1 MSRRIE
7 VELTSNTG
15 DGTWT
20 WRAAGAKQPKGVL
33 AESLLY
39 ADAAVGDICKV
50 EADFLLDGIEITEVF
65 VPKAKK
71 ARTDLLEM
79 KPRELRDDELVSTT
93 RVARPERS
101 GRDRDRKGGRDGR
114 KNDRGDRNRGGR
126 SDSERRPRQPE
137 PEPKPKPKRL
147 RPKRVHR
154 DEVLAAVP
162 EEHRPIAEQVMKG
175 GMQAVRAAIDA
186 QNAQAKEAG
195 TPEIA
200 VKPVVAIAEDL
211 VPKLRA
217 AEWHDRAD
225 AAIADLDEIDL
236 RDLRSVVV
244 AADGARGDEATA
256 LAETLRNGLN
266 RRVESDHEAWLNEL
280 REAASSGRSV
290 RALRMSS
297 RPVKAGAPLPP
308 DLAAKLTEMATA
320 GLTADTGQ
328 DRWATVIDAVAFSP
342 VRNSVTP
349 QGIPAEPKEELL
361 EAVRRVA
368 DRVPAIAAL
377 FGIDPSEAA
386 KAKRRRPPRK
396 KKAEKAEKSEKSEK
410 PRQAKPKVERPVPGA
425 EKKSEPEAAAEP
437 VAAPAADGDGPRP
450 EAATEPD
457 AAPQAATEP
466 DAAPQAAT
474 EPDAAPQA
482 ATEPEVATEVPA
494 ELEAPEV
501 PAELEAPEVPA
512 ELEAVHEAAPEAAT
526 EPQREVEVE
535 TSTGEVVEESTNE
548 D

>member
-7 VELTSNTG
+7 IELTSNKG

-20 WRAAGAKQPKGVL
+20 WRAAGAKMPKGTL
-33 AESLLY
+33 PEGLLY
-39 ADAAVGDICKV
+39 ADPRTGDVVKV
-50 EADFLLDGIEITEVF
+50 EAEFLLDGIEIIEVF
-65 VPKAKK
+65 PPKAKK
-71 ARTDLLEM
+71 GRNDILEM
-79 KPRELRDDELVSTT
+79 KPRELREDELVTTT
-93 RVARPERS
+93 RVARE
-101 GRDRDRKGGRDGR
+101 DRGGDRKGGRRDGR
-114 KNDRGDRNRGGR
+114 KNDRSDRGDRKGGR
-126 SDSERRPRQPE
+126 DAGRGRNEGNRRPSRPE

-175 GMQAVRAAIDA
+175 GMQAVRAAIEA
-186 QNAQAKEAG
+186 QNKEAKEAG

-211 VPKLRA
+211 VPKLRG

-225 AAIADLDEIDL
+225 AAMADISELDL

-244 AADGARGDEATA
+244 AADAARGDEAKA
-256 LAETLRNGLN
+256 LAESLRTGLN
-266 RRVESDHEAWLNEL
+266 QRIESDHEAWIDEL
-280 REAASSGRSV
+280 REAVDGGRSV

-297 RPVKAGAPLPP
+297 RPVKAGSPLPN
-308 DLAAKLTEMATA
+308 DLAAKLTEMAVA

-328 DRWATVIDAVAFSP
+328 DRWATVVDAVAFSP

-349 QGIPAEPKEELL
+349 AGIPAEPKEELL

-396 KKAEKAEKSEKSEK
+396 KKSDGKGGDAKA
-410 PRQAKPKVERPVPGA
+410 PNKPKVDRPVPGA
-425 EKKSEPEAAAEP
+425 EPKPDPAAPALAEGAAAEEAP
-437 VAAPAADGDGPRP
+437 VAEAPTEATPIAEEVAPVADVAEAPAAEEAAPVAEADAPAEEAAPAP
-450 EAATEPD
+450 
-457 AAPQAATEP
+457 
-466 DAAPQAAT
+466 
-474 EPDAAPQA
+474 
-482 ATEPEVATEVPA
+482 EPEEEPPA
-494 ELEAPEV
+494 A
-501 PAELEAPEVPA
+501 
-512 ELEAVHEAAPEAAT
+512 
-526 EPQREVEVE
+526 
-535 TSTGEVVEESTNE
+535 G
-548 D
+548 

>member
-7 VELTSNTG
+7 VELTSNRG
-15 DGTWT
+15 DGTWS
-20 WRAAGAKQPKGVL
+20 WRAAGAKQPKGTV

-39 ADAAVGDICKV
+39 PEASTGDVCKA
-50 EADFLLDGIEITEVF
+50 EADFLLDGIEILEVF
-65 VPKAKK
+65 PPKAKK
-71 ARTDLLEM
+71 ARTDILEM
-79 KPRELRDDELVSTT
+79 KPRELREDELVTTT
-93 RVARPERS
+93 RVAREDRGGDRKG
-101 GRDRDRKGGRDGR
+101 GRRDGRKNDRKGGRDGGR
-114 KNDRGDRNRGGR
+114 GRGDGN
-126 SDSERRPRQPE
+126 RRPSRPE

-175 GMQAVRAAIDA
+175 GMQAVRAAIET
-186 QNAQAKEAG
+186 QNKEAKEAG

-211 VPKLRA
+211 VPKVRA

-225 AAIADLDEIDL
+225 AAMADLAELDL

-244 AADGARGDEATA
+244 AADAARGDEAKA
-256 LAETLRNGLN
+256 LAETLRTGLN
-266 RRVESDHEAWLNEL
+266 QRIESDHEAWLTEL
-280 REAASSGRSV
+280 REAVESGRSV

-297 RPVKAGAPLPP
+297 RPVKAGAPLPA
-308 DLAAKLTEMATA
+308 DLAAKLTEMAVA

-328 DRWATVIDAVAFSP
+328 DRWATVVDAVAFSP

-349 QGIPAEPKEELL
+349 AGIPAEPKEELL

-396 KKAEKAEKSEKSEK
+396 KKSDGKGGSKGGDNKAPK
-410 PRQAKPKVERPVPGA
+410 KPKVDRPVPGA
-425 EKKSEPEAAAEP
+425 EPKPEPAAAEDAATADAPATETPAQEPAAEEAPATDASASAEETPVEALPADEAPVTTDEAPAVAETAADDAPATEEAAAAEAPAEEP
-437 VAAPAADGDGPRP
+437 PAAD
-450 EAATEPD
+450 
-457 AAPQAATEP
+457 
-466 DAAPQAAT
+466 
-474 EPDAAPQA
+474 
-482 ATEPEVATEVPA
+482 
-494 ELEAPEV
+494 
-501 PAELEAPEVPA
+501 
-512 ELEAVHEAAPEAAT
+512 
-526 EPQREVEVE
+526 
-535 TSTGEVVEESTNE
+535 
-548 D
+548 

>member
-1 MSRRIE
+1 
-7 VELTSNTG
+7 
-15 DGTWT
+15 
-20 WRAAGAKQPKGVL
+20 
-33 AESLLY
+33 
-39 ADAAVGDICKV
+39 
-50 EADFLLDGIEITEVF
+50 
-65 VPKAKK
+65 
-71 ARTDLLEM
+71 
-79 KPRELRDDELVSTT
+79 
-93 RVARPERS
+93 
-101 GRDRDRKGGRDGR
+101 
-114 KNDRGDRNRGGR
+114 
-126 SDSERRPRQPE
+126 
-137 PEPKPKPKRL
+137 
-147 RPKRVHR
+147 
-154 DEVLAAVP
+154 
-162 EEHRPIAEQVMKG
+162 
-175 GMQAVRAAIDA
+175 MQAVRAAIDA
-186 QNAQAKEAG
+186 QNSKAKEAG

-280 REAASSGRSV
+280 REATASGRSV

-328 DRWATVIDAVAFSP
+328 DRWATVIDAVAYSP

-396 KKAEKAEKSEKSEK
+396 KKSEKSERSERSGRSEK
-410 PRQAKPKVERPVPGA
+410 PRQATSKVDRPVPGA
-425 EKKSEPEAAAEP
+425 EKKPEPEPAPEAVDAGEK
-437 VAAPAADGDGPRP
+437 ADAPATTA
-450 EAATEPD
+450 EAATEPE
-457 AAPQAATEP
+457 AVTTAE
-466 DAAPQAAT
+466 
-474 EPDAAPQA
+474 A
-482 ATEPEVATEVPA
+482 ATEPEATTEP
-494 ELEAPEV
+494 
-501 PAELEAPEVPA
+501 
-512 ELEAVHEAAPEAAT
+512 EAAP
-526 EPQREVEVE
+526 
-535 TSTGEVVEESTNE
+535 SLNLNLK
-548 D
+548 